1 MTSSIANLPEY
12 QVNHYKI
19 IITPNEEIAERI
31 IRIQKDFIRKYK
43 VVYTSVY
50 RPQIILVSFKQ
61 FQAHEEK
68 IINRLHRVGME
79 FHPLKIELKDFGSF
93 PSHTVFLN
101 VESKDGIDE
110 LIRKI
115 KEQAQQLLK
124 MNSENRPNFMSQPHL
139 TIVRKLTPRQYE
151 QGWIE
156 WCHHHFSENFIA
168 SEMMLLRK
176 KSGEKKFI
184 PIETF
189 QFRDLSVEAKQG
201 RLF

>member
-1 MTSSIANLPEY
+1 
-12 QVNHYKI
+12 
-19 IITPNEEIAERI
+19 
-31 IRIQKDFIRKYK
+31 
-43 VVYTSVY
+43 
-50 RPQIILVSFKQ
+50 
-61 FQAHEEK
+61 
-68 IINRLHRVGME
+68 ME

-93 PSHTVFLN
+93 PSHTIFLN
-101 VESKDGIDE
+101 VRSKDGINE

-115 KEQAQQLLK
+115 KEQTQQLLK
-124 MNSENRPNFMSQPHL
+124 MNLKNRPNFMSQPHL
-139 TIVRKLTPRQYE
+139 TIIRKLKPWQYE

-156 WCHHHFSENFIA
+156 WSHHHFSENFIA